1 MNDENSTSDQLSPIT
16 PALRGDNPELITAV
30 ELNQWADRADA
41 KQIFPELIRRLLAN
55 TPGVT
60 NIEIRSHEGTAAP
73 GWDGI
78 ATSQGS
84 PFLPQGELRFEFG
97 TNKDPKRKAQDDY
110 NKRREYPSN
119 NEYTFIFATPRNWP
133 GSQIWQEKRKSDHH
147 FADVKV
153 IDAHTI
159 EAWLKETPSIHYWI
173 SERLGRS
180 PQMVSTLENW
190 WNSLERKLEEKIPP
204 EFFSSGRLKECNQLI
219 SYLAL
224 ENKEDNYITIISRSR
239 NDILAFIYA
248 SLKDNPEYLNR
259 VLIIKDK
266 NTWQHIIHTKQNL
279 IFIPL
284 FTELD
289 SINLKLSKHKIIVA
303 TDGSLITSK
312 NTLSLSKIHRGL
324 STKVLHKKGFSVQE
338 SHRLSGL
345 AHRDINAFFRAL
357 STSRKSLEWIQDPE
371 TVAVIA
377 PLILV
382 GSWEKQ
388 IEEDLQLIQDII
400 GKPIQEVDHIL
411 TRLSNS
417 SDSPFIDSTGVWKLT
432 NALEI
437 AKFVLPYL
445 EHSACTKWQ
454 EFAPKII
461 LSSEYSGTLRRHVAK
476 GLILASVSTENL
488 SEGKKL
494 KSYVD
499 QVVNDLLNKSI
510 ENSEKDLFNKLSTF
524 FPELAEASPEIFIN
538 FFEGYLTHT
547 HSSHLAENIFHD
559 ERQRGFR
566 ISSPHVS
573 LLWAFEKLCWFPLYY
588 TRTVDLLSKLASI
601 DPDDTPQSK
610 RPLDS
615 LEKVLA
621 GDLLE
626 SAVSNDDKIFN
637 IERILKKY
645 PNVGW
650 KIIMRVWPEN
660 SARNRLI
667 DDHTPLYRD
676 THKPQTTYSDID
688 KYLSELVDITISNI
702 GYQMDRWTEILPRIN
717 TLPTSLQTKI
727 IDRLEEIVLSEIR
740 DSEDRYEL
748 WKILDPFITK
758 HERFSNATWA
768 LKTSELNR
776 LRDISQFLV
785 QEDDFRYYI
794 KFFNHEPPILEGLR
808 CGNQKYFEVLRKF
821 QINTLRK
828 IVNKDIK
835 TLALII
841 EETDYP
847 DTVGFCLSQV
857 SEFPERLALT
867 WLKSNSHNLQK
878 AASEFFRNK
887 INDRGLEWLKSI
899 FSTAKI
905 DQITKSILIT
915 LVPFSKTHWDG
926 IKLLEAE
933 LISAYLEKST
943 YHPMTNNDFKEEI
956 DIFLQNGYYWRAL
969 EILDYMIQTEQ
980 DLDLRQVRKSLLKF
994 ISSNFFS
1001 LRLQETSLNVWSIL
1015 TWLEKE
1021 YPKYP
1026 YTPFIEF
1033 LFFDG
1038 SNYPSNALYQELID
1052 NPIKFTLLFKTAYS
1066 ENDKLESKCKSR
1078 AVSVLDSWSTLPG
1091 LNEDGSIGKQYLDKW
1106 IFAVRDRLEEYVYS
1120 SIGNR
1125 YIGRILAC
1133 SPLGKDNI
1141 WPAEEVRN
1149 IIESLE
1155 CPDVE
1160 EGILLGRL
1168 NQRGVTTREIYT
1180 GGIQERELAQ
1190 KYRAGAEQIA
1200 IRYPRTARILH
1211 NIAADLES
1219 QAHGFDKGA
1228 ERLSD
1233 EE

>member
-41 KQIFPELIRRLLAN
+41 KQVFPELMRRLLAN

-60 NIEIRSHEGTAAP
+60 NIDIRSHEGTAAP

-78 ATSQGS
+78 ATSKGS
-84 PFLPQGELRFEFG
+84 PFLPQGELWFEFG
-97 TNKDPKRKAQDDY
+97 TNKDPKRKAQNDY
-110 NKRREYPSN
+110 SKRKEDPRN
-119 NEYTFIFATPRNWP
+119 NEHTFIFATPRNWP
-133 GSQIWQEKRKSDHH
+133 GGQNWQEERKSDNH

-153 IDAHTI
+153 IDAYTL

-180 PQMVSTLENW
+180 PQMVSTLEKW
-190 WNSLERKLEEKIPP
+190 WNSLERKLEEKIPS
-204 EFFSSGRLKECNQLI
+204 EFFSSGRLKECNQLLK
-219 SYLAL
+219 YLAL
-224 ENKEDNYITIISRSR
+224 ENKEDNYITIISRSKD
-239 NDILAFIYA
+239 DILAFIYA
-248 SLKDNPEYLNR
+248 TLKDNSTHLSR
-259 VLIIKDK
+259 TLIIKDK
-266 NTWQHIIHTKQNL
+266 NTWEHVINTKQNL
-279 IFIPL
+279 ILIPL
-284 FTELD
+284 FNELD
-289 SINLKLSKHKIIVA
+289 SANLELYRHKIIVA
-303 TDGSLITSK
+303 TDGEFTTNK
-312 NTLSLSKIHRGL
+312 NTVAELSKINRGS
-324 STKVLHKKGFSVQE
+324 STEVLRKGGFSHEE

-357 STSRKSLEWIQDPE
+357 SNTIIKKLYWLQDPE

-377 PLILV
+377 PLILM

-388 IEEDLQLIQDII
+388 IKEDLQLIQDII
-400 GKPIQEVDHIL
+400 GKPIQEVDHLL
-411 TRLSNS
+411 TRLNNS
-417 SDSPFIDSTGVWKLT
+417 SDSPFIDSAGAWKLT

-437 AKFVLPYL
+437 AKWVLPHL
-445 EHSACTKWQ
+445 EHSARTKWQ
-454 EFAPKII
+454 EFIPKIL
-461 LSSEYSGTLRRHVAK
+461 LSSEYSGTLRHHVAK

-488 SEGKKL
+488 SEDRKL
-494 KSYVD
+494 KYYVD
-499 QVVNDLLNKSI
+499 QVVNDLLNKYI
-510 ENSEKDLFNKLSTF
+510 EDSEKDLFNKLSTF

-538 FFEGYLTHT
+538 FFELYLTHSL
-547 HSSHLAENIFHD
+547 HSVENIFRD
-559 ERQRGFR
+559 GYQKGFR

-573 LLWAFEKLCWFPLYY
+573 LLWAFEKLCWFPDYY
-588 TRTVDLLSKLASI
+588 TRSVDLLSKLASI
-601 DPDDTPQSK
+601 DPGGTLQSN

-615 LEKVLA
+615 LEKVLSR
-621 GDLLE
+621 DLLE
-626 SAVSNDDKIFN
+626 IAVSNDDKIFN
-637 IERILKKY
+637 IERILKRY
-645 PNVGW
+645 PDIGW
-650 KIIMRVWPEN
+650 KVIIRLWPEVP
-660 SARNRLI
+660 ARNRFI
-667 DDHTPLYRD
+667 EYHTPLYRYYHKSHV
-676 THKPQTTYSDID
+676 THSDKD
-688 KYLSELVDITISNI
+688 AYLNELVDITIKNV
-702 GYQMDRWTEILPRIN
+702 GCKLNQWVEILPRIN
-717 TLPTSLQTKI
+717 SLSNSLQNKI
-727 IDRLEEIVLSEIR
+727 IAKLEELVLSEKWN
-740 DSEDRYEL
+740 SEEIYKL
-748 WKILDPFITK
+748 WKILDSLITK
-758 HERFSNATWA
+758 HERFLTAKWA
-768 LKTSELNR
+768 LKTSERNK
-776 LRDISQFLV
+776 LRDISQILV
-785 QEDDFRYYI
+785 QEDDLRYNV
-794 KFFNHEPPILEGLR
+794 KFFNHEPPILEGLKY
-808 CGNQKYFEVLRKF
+808 GDQNYFEVLRKF
-821 QINTLRK
+821 QINSIRK

-835 TLALII
+835 ALDLII
-841 EETDYP
+841 EEADFP
-847 DTVGFCLSQV
+847 NIVGFCLAQV
-857 SEFPERLALT
+857 SEFPEQYALT

-899 FSTAKI
+899 FSKLNI
-905 DQITKSILIT
+905 EQETKSALII
-915 LVPFSKTHWDG
+915 LVPFSRTHWNG
-926 IKLLEAE
+926 IKSLESE
-933 LISAYLEKST
+933 LVSTYLEKST
-943 YHPMTNNDFKEEI
+943 YRPVTNDDFKEEV

-969 EILDYMIQTEQ
+969 EVLDYMIQSEQ
-980 DLDLRQVRKSLLKF
+980 NLDLRHVRKSLLKF

-1001 LRLQETSLNVWSIL
+1001 CRPQETSLNVLNIL

-1066 ENDKLESKCKSR
+1066 ENNKIESKCKSR
-1078 AVSVLDSWSTLPG
+1078 AVSVLESWSTLPG

-1106 IFAVRDRLEEYVYS
+1106 IFAVRDRLEGYVYS

-1133 SPLGKDNI
+1133 SPLGKDDI
-1141 WPAEEVRN
+1141 WPAEEVRD

-1168 NQRGVTTREIYT
+1168 NQRGVTTRGIYT

-1190 KYRAGAEQIA
+1190 KYRAEAEQIT

>member
-41 KQIFPELIRRLLAN
+41 KQVFPELMRRLLAN

-60 NIEIRSHEGTAAP
+60 NIDIRSHEGTAAP

-78 ATSQGS
+78 ATSKGS
-84 PFLPQGELRFEFG
+84 PFLPQGELWFEFG
-97 TNKDPKRKAQDDY
+97 TNKDPKRKAQNDY
-110 NKRREYPSN
+110 SKRKEDPRN
-119 NEYTFIFATPRNWP
+119 NEHTFIFATPRNWP
-133 GSQIWQEKRKSDHH
+133 GGQNWQEERKSDNH

-153 IDAHTI
+153 IDAYTL

-180 PQMVSTLENW
+180 PQMVSTLEKW
-190 WNSLERKLEEKIPP
+190 WNSLERKLEEKIPS
-204 EFFSSGRLKECNQLI
+204 EFFSSGRLKECNQLLK
-219 SYLAL
+219 YLAL
-224 ENKEDNYITIISRSR
+224 ENKEDNYITIISRSKD
-239 NDILAFIYA
+239 DILAFIYA
-248 SLKDNPEYLNR
+248 TLKDNSTHLSR
-259 VLIIKDK
+259 TLIIKDK
-266 NTWQHIIHTKQNL
+266 NTWEHVINTKQNL
-279 IFIPL
+279 ILIPL
-284 FTELD
+284 FNELD
-289 SINLKLSKHKIIVA
+289 SANLELYRHKIIVA
-303 TDGSLITSK
+303 TDGEFTTNK
-312 NTLSLSKIHRGL
+312 NTVAELSKINRGS
-324 STKVLHKKGFSVQE
+324 STEVLRKGGFSHEE

-357 STSRKSLEWIQDPE
+357 SNTIIKKLYWLQDPE

-377 PLILV
+377 PLILM

-388 IEEDLQLIQDII
+388 IKEDLQLIQDII
-400 GKPIQEVDHIL
+400 GKPIQEVDHLL
-411 TRLSNS
+411 TRLNNS
-417 SDSPFIDSTGVWKLT
+417 SDSPFIDSAGAWKLT

-437 AKFVLPYL
+437 AKWVLPDL
-445 EHSACTKWQ
+445 EYSARTKWQ
-454 EFAPKII
+454 EFIPKIL
-461 LSSEYSGTLRRHVAK
+461 LSSEYSGTLRHHVAK

-488 SEGKKL
+488 SEDRKL
-494 KSYVD
+494 KYYVD
-499 QVVNDLLNKSI
+499 QVVNDLLNKYI
-510 ENSEKDLFNKLSTF
+510 EDSEKDLFNKLSTF

-538 FFEGYLTHT
+538 FFELYLTHSL
-547 HSSHLAENIFHD
+547 HSVENIFRD
-559 ERQRGFR
+559 GYQKGFR

-573 LLWAFEKLCWFPLYY
+573 LLWAFEKLCWFPDYY
-588 TRTVDLLSKLASI
+588 TRSVDLLSKLASI
-601 DPDDTPQSK
+601 DPGGTLQSN

-615 LEKVLA
+615 LEKVLSR
-621 GDLLE
+621 DLLE
-626 SAVSNDDKIFN
+626 IAVSNDDKIFN
-637 IERILKKY
+637 IERILKRY
-645 PNVGW
+645 PDIGW
-650 KIIMRVWPEN
+650 KVIIRLWPEVP
-660 SARNRLI
+660 ARNRFI
-667 DDHTPLYRD
+667 EYHTPLYRYYHKSHV
-676 THKPQTTYSDID
+676 THSDKD
-688 KYLSELVDITISNI
+688 AYLNELVDITIKNV
-702 GYQMDRWTEILPRIN
+702 GCKLNQWVEILPRIN
-717 TLPTSLQTKI
+717 SLSNSLQNKI
-727 IDRLEEIVLSEIR
+727 IAKLEELVLSEKWN
-740 DSEDRYEL
+740 SEEIYKL
-748 WKILDPFITK
+748 WKILDSLITK
-758 HERFSNATWA
+758 HERFLTAKWA
-768 LKTSELNR
+768 LKTSERNK
-776 LRDISQFLV
+776 LRDISQILV
-785 QEDDFRYYI
+785 QEDDLRYNV
-794 KFFNHEPPILEGLR
+794 KFFNHEPPILEGLKY
-808 CGNQKYFEVLRKF
+808 GDQNYFEVLRKF
-821 QINTLRK
+821 QINSIRK

-835 TLALII
+835 ALDLII
-841 EETDYP
+841 EEADFP
-847 DTVGFCLSQV
+847 NIVGFCLAQV
-857 SEFPERLALT
+857 SEFPEQYALT
-867 WLKSNSHNLQK
+867 WLKSNSPNFQK

-899 FSTAKI
+899 FSKLNI
-905 DQITKSILIT
+905 EQETKSALII
-915 LVPFSKTHWDG
+915 LVPFSRTHWNG
-926 IKLLEAE
+926 IKSLESE
-933 LISAYLEKST
+933 LVSTYLEKST
-943 YHPMTNNDFKEEI
+943 YRPVTNDDFKEEV

-969 EILDYMIQTEQ
+969 EVLDYMIQSEQ
-980 DLDLRQVRKSLLKF
+980 NLDLRHVRKSLLKF

-1001 LRLQETSLNVWSIL
+1001 CRPQETSLNVLNIL

-1052 NPIKFTLLFKTAYS
+1052 NHIKFTLLFKTAYS
-1066 ENDKLESKCKSR
+1066 ENNKIESKCKSR
-1078 AVSVLDSWSTLPG
+1078 AVSVLESWSTLPG

-1106 IFAVRDRLEEYVYS
+1106 IFAVRDRLEGYVYS

-1133 SPLGKDNI
+1133 SPLGKDDI
-1141 WPAEEVRN
+1141 WPAEEVRD

-1168 NQRGVTTREIYT
+1168 NQRGVTTRGIYT

-1190 KYRAGAEQIA
+1190 KYRAEAEQIT